1 MIVFDKVL
9 QKWVPLKESSTPISN
24 PIPAPPKGKR

>member
-24 PIPAPPKGKR
+24 PVPAPKGKR